1 MKSKR
6 QLFASLFQIIIGVL
20 AIIAFIIV
28 ARFEEEIIK
37 WIITLIL
44 SIAITILGIIGIIDY
59 YKDNKKRE

>member
-1 MKSKR
+1 MSSKR
-6 QLFASLFQIIIGVL
+6 QLVASIFQLIIGVL

-44 SIAITILGIIGIIDY
+44 SISSVILGIIGVIGY
-59 YKDNKKRE
+59 YKDNK

>member
-44 SIAITILGIIGIIDY
+44 SIAITILGIIGVIDY
-59 YKDNKKRE
+59 YKDNK